1 MAVSANALAA
11 IPARSRIYLDT
22 NVWIYALEGFES
34 FAQPLAELFARIDEG
49 ELAAVTSELTLAE
62 VLVKPFQS
70 NHHELERIYVETLQS
85 SATLTV
91 APVSR
96 EVLMSAARL
105 RAQYP
110 PLKLPDAIHAATALA
125 YDARTF
131 ITNDAR
137 FESVDALTATVLHAS

>member
-1 MAVSANALAA
+1 MAVGVNALAA

-34 FAQPLAELFARIDEG
+34 FAQPLAELFARIDDG
-49 ELAAVTSELTLAE
+49 ELAAVTSELTLSEA
-62 VLVKPFQS
+62 LVKPFQS
-70 NHHELERIYVETLQS
+70 NQHELERIYLDTLQS
-85 SATLTV
+85 SETLTV

-96 EVLMSAARL
+96 EVLTSAARL

-110 PLKLPDAIHAATALA
+110 SIKLPDAIHAATALA
-125 YDARTF
+125 QDARMF

-137 FESVDALTATVLHAS
+137 FGTVGALTSIVLNAS

>member
-1 MAVSANALAA
+1 MAVGVSALAA

-34 FAQPLAELFARIDEG
+34 FSRPLAELFARIDEG

-70 NHHELERIYVETLQS
+70 NRQELERIYLDNLQT

-125 YDARTF
+125 HDAHTF

-137 FESVDALTATVLHAS
+137 FGSVDALTPIILNAS